1 MTFPSEVN
9 THPHVF
15 INRNRTRTHT
25 FHPLRTH
32 ECRPPPPANSSI
44 LLVFRAPQK
53 LQVADLSWAS
63 LRQIGIICHR
73 EELSDCRQTSAT
85 VGRKK
90 ERREGWKSI
99 IPAAEKMGSHA
110 HLFPKLITSLQ
121 CKAQLC
127 LPNLFPAHT
136 LWPALFKIR
145 CVAFVCLSKQIAF
158 SYAAP
163 WILLFL
169 KERGGKT

>member
-1 MTFPSEVN
+1 MTSSEVY
-9 THPHVF
+9 THTHVF
-15 INRNRTRTHT
+15 TNRNRTRTHT
-25 FHPLRTH
+25 FCPLCTH
-32 ECRPPPPANSSI
+32 ERRPPPLANSSI
-44 LLVFRAPQK
+44 LLVFRAPQR
-53 LQVADLSWAS
+53 LRVADLSWAS
-63 LRQIGIICHR
+63 LRQIRIICHQ
-73 EELSDCRQTSAT
+73 EEVSHCRQISPI

-99 IPAAEKMGSHA
+99 IPASEKMGSHA

-127 LPNLFPAHT
+127 LPNPFPAHT
-136 LWPALFKIR
+136 LWPALFKIQ
-145 CVAFVCLSKQIAF
+145 CVAFVCLRKQIAF

-169 KERGGKT
+169 KERVEKI